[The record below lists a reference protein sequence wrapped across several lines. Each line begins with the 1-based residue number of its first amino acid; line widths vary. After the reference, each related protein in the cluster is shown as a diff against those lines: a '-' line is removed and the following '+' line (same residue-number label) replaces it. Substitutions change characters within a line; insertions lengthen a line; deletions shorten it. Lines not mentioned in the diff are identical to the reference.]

1 VIAGEWLERGDLAL
15 HLRRRLR
22 GAEARSVGP
31 VVDVRGTAE
40 QQARLA
46 RLQPALRG
54 PLCGFSL
61 AALRAIG

>member
-1 VIAGEWLERGDLAL
+1 MIAGEWLERGDLAL

-46 RLQPALRG
+46 QLQPALRG
-54 PLCGFSL
+54 PLRGLSL
-61 AALRAIG
+61 AALLTVG